1 MARRQGAG
9 RPRDDARQGRKA
21 LETSAM
27 LRFARQG
34 YEATPLREIAA
45 DAGVDVALV
54 SYHFGSKLGLWK
66 AIVASAAADLH
77 DVLGAAADKDK
88 AGAADPRA
96 DLRNAMA
103 AYVAHLL
110 AHPEVPRLILRDTTT
125 DTDRAEW
132 LLRELSGPLHQLFYD
147 LAQAAVAECP
157 GEQVYLQFRVANFI
171 YSAASAVARRE
182 RLATLVTGVGDER
195 AFAEALE
202 TTLIDAALRCG

>member
-66 AIVASAAADLH
+66 AIVASAASDLH
-77 DVLGAAADKDK
+77 DALGAAAAMDK

-96 DLRNAMA
+96 DLKNAMA
-103 AYVAHLL
+103 TYVAHLL

-125 DTDRAEW
+125 DTVRAEW
-132 LLRELSGPLHQLFYD
+132 LLRELSGPLHQRFYD

-157 GEQVYLQFRVANFI
+157 GEQAYLQFRVANFI

-182 RLATLVTGVGDER
+182 RLATLVTGVGDEH
-195 AFAEALE
+195 AFAGALE
-202 TTLIDAALRCG
+202 ATLIDAALRCG

>member
-66 AIVASAAADLH
+66 AIVASAASDLH
-77 DVLGAAADKDK
+77 DVLGAAAVRDK
-88 AGAADPRA
+88 AGAADSRA

-125 DTDRAEW
+125 DTVRAEW

>member
-66 AIVASAAADLH
+66 AIVASAASDLH
-77 DVLGAAADKDK
+77 DALAAAAAKDK
-88 AGAADPRA
+88 AGAADSRA
-96 DLRNAMA
+96 DLKNAMA

-125 DTDRAEW
+125 DTVRAEW
-132 LLRELSGPLHQLFYD
+132 LLRELSGPLHQRFYD

-157 GEQVYLQFRVANFI
+157 GEQAYLQFRVATFI

-182 RLATLVTGVGDER
+182 RLATLVTGVGDEH
-195 AFAEALE
+195 AFAGALE
-202 TTLIDAALRCG
+202 ATLIDAALRCG

>member
-66 AIVASAAADLH
+66 AIVASAASDLH
-77 DVLGAAADKDK
+77 DALGAVAARDK

-96 DLRNAMA
+96 DLKNAMA
-103 AYVAHLL
+103 AYVTHLL

-125 DTDRAEW
+125 DTVRAEW
-132 LLRELSGPLHQLFYD
+132 LLRELSGPLHQRFYD

-157 GEQVYLQFRVANFI
+157 GEQAYLQFRVANFI

-182 RLATLVTGVGDER
+182 RLATLVTGVGDDH
-195 AFAEALE
+195 AFAGALE

>member
-1 MARRQGAG
+1 
-9 RPRDDARQGRKA
+9 
-21 LETSAM
+21 M

-66 AIVASAAADLH
+66 AIVASAASDLH
-77 DVLGAAADKDK
+77 DALGAVAARDK

-96 DLRNAMA
+96 DLKNAMA

-125 DTDRAEW
+125 DTVRAEW
-132 LLRELSGPLHQLFYD
+132 LLRELSGPLHQRFYD

-157 GEQVYLQFRVANFI
+157 GEQAYLQFRVATFI

-182 RLATLVTGVGDER
+182 RLATLVTGVGDEH
-195 AFAEALE
+195 AFAGALE

>member
-9 RPRDDARQGRKA
+9 RPKDDARQGRKA

-45 DAGVDVALV
+45 DAGVDVALI

-77 DVLGAAADKDK
+77 DALGAAAAKDK
-88 AGAADPRA
+88 AGTADPRD
-96 DLRNAMA
+96 DLKNAMA

-125 DTDRAEW
+125 DTVRAEW

-157 GEQVYLQFRVANFI
+157 GEQSFLQFRVANFI
-171 YSAASAVARRE
+171 YSAASAVARQE

-195 AFAEALE
+195 DFAGALE

>member
-66 AIVASAAADLH
+66 AIVASAASDLH
-77 DVLGAAADKDK
+77 DALGAAAAKDK

-96 DLRNAMA
+96 DLKNAMA
-103 AYVAHLL
+103 AYVTHLL

-125 DTDRAEW
+125 DTVRAEW
-132 LLRELSGPLHQLFYD
+132 LLRELSGPLHQRFYD

-157 GEQVYLQFRVANFI
+157 GEQAYLQFRVANFI

-182 RLATLVTGVGDER
+182 RLATLVTGVGDDH
-195 AFAEALE
+195 AFAGALE